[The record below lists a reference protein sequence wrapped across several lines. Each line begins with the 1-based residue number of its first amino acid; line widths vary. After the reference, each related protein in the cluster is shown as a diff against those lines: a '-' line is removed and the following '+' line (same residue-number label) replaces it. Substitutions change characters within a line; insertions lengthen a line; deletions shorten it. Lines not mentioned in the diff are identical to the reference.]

1 MILIDG
7 KSLTSRELYSVS
19 VKRESVE
26 ISDQARKEVARS
38 REELLS
44 LLKVNKKYY
53 GINTGFGSLYDMEVG
68 KEDLYKLQINLIRSH
83 ASGVGDPLPEA
94 IVRGMLLVRINS
106 LIKGYSGVSVDLI
119 DHSLRLLNSGL
130 YPYVPSYGSL
140 GASGDLA
147 PLAHIA
153 LVIIGEGEVIMDGQR
168 KPAAEAL
175 KTMGLEPYQFME
187 KEGVAFINGTSA
199 ITSILGIQTV
209 RLENLIKSASGSAML
224 FFESLGGN
232 ENAFSTWVMD
242 SRNHSGQQRI
252 AQTFRKLLSD
262 RPQDEK
268 TRPKRLQ
275 DPYTIRCMPQ
285 IFGAVLDTLD
295 YCRSVAEKEMNS
307 VTDNPL
313 VHNGEIISAGNFHG
327 EPVALVSDFLCFAA
341 TDLGNLLERQLAR
354 LTDASLSGLPPFLT
368 EYSGLNSGYMIPQY
382 VAASLCN
389 MNKVLSYPASADSI
403 PTSANQEDHVS
414 MGMTAALKLK
424 AIIDNME
431 QLVSIHL
438 LLSAQAFELSKVK
451 GSSFSRGMLA
461 LLRDHVPALKEDRP
475 VYRDIEFIREMI
487 ATNPEKINSRIE
499 IQGEKIN
506 A

>member
-7 KSLTSRELYSVS
+7 KSLTSQELYSVS

-26 ISDQARKEVARS
+26 ISDQGRKEVARS

-44 LLKVNKKYY
+44 LLKENKKYY

-147 PLAHIA
+147 PLAHLA
-153 LVIIGEGEVIMDGQR
+153 LVIMGEGEVIMDGQR

-232 ENAFSTWVMD
+232 ENAFSAWVMD
-242 SRNHSGQQRI
+242 SRNHSGQKRV

-285 IFGAVLDTLD
+285 VFGAVLDTLD
-295 YCRSVAEKEMNS
+295 YCRSVAEREMNS

-313 VHNGEIISAGNFHG
+313 RLAS
-327 EPVALVSDFLCFAA
+327 VS
-341 TDLGNLLERQLAR
+341 LA
-354 LTDASLSGLPPFLT
+354 SCLSSKFPK
-368 EYSGLNSGYMIPQY
+368 S
-382 VAASLCN
+382 VAAKQRKSETR
-389 MNKVLSYPASADSI
+389 A
-403 PTSANQEDHVS
+403 T
-414 MGMTAALKLK
+414 
-424 AIIDNME
+424 
-431 QLVSIHL
+431 
-438 LLSAQAFELSKVK
+438 
-451 GSSFSRGMLA
+451 GS
-461 LLRDHVPALKEDRP
+461 P
-475 VYRDIEFIREMI
+475 
-487 ATNPEKINSRIE
+487 
-499 IQGEKIN
+499 
-506 A
+506 

>member
-147 PLAHIA
+147 PLAHLA
-153 LVIIGEGEVIMDGQR
+153 LVIMGEGEVIMDGQR

-187 KEGVAFINGTSA
+187 KEGVAFINGT
-199 ITSILGIQTV
+199 
-209 RLENLIKSASGSAML
+209 
-224 FFESLGGN
+224 
-232 ENAFSTWVMD
+232 
-242 SRNHSGQQRI
+242 
-252 AQTFRKLLSD
+252 
-262 RPQDEK
+262 
-268 TRPKRLQ
+268 
-275 DPYTIRCMPQ
+275 
-285 IFGAVLDTLD
+285 
-295 YCRSVAEKEMNS
+295 
-307 VTDNPL
+307 
-313 VHNGEIISAGNFHG
+313 
-327 EPVALVSDFLCFAA
+327 
-341 TDLGNLLERQLAR
+341 
-354 LTDASLSGLPPFLT
+354 
-368 EYSGLNSGYMIPQY
+368 
-382 VAASLCN
+382 
-389 MNKVLSYPASADSI
+389 
-403 PTSANQEDHVS
+403 
-414 MGMTAALKLK
+414 
-424 AIIDNME
+424 
-431 QLVSIHL
+431 
-438 LLSAQAFELSKVK
+438 
-451 GSSFSRGMLA
+451 
-461 LLRDHVPALKEDRP
+461 
-475 VYRDIEFIREMI
+475 
-487 ATNPEKINSRIE
+487 
-499 IQGEKIN
+499 
-506 A
+506 